1 MDENDK
7 IFLECLKRVSPGTA
21 LRTTIND
28 LLRSDLG
35 ALIVFE
41 TPDVAKV
48 IDGGF
53 NINCRFTP
61 QRLFELCKMDGAI
74 VLTQDQRRIMNANVL
89 LTPDQTIQT
98 NETGTRHKAG
108 ERTSKQ
114 LKTLVVAVSERKK
127 KTTLYLDNIK
137 YVLRPSEEV
146 FREISNTI
154 QVLEKQREMF
164 EELTSK
170 LGILEISNLVSV
182 SDVSKLIQR
191 TEIILRHSEI
201 LKKDFV
207 EAGKE
212 GNLLNF
218 RYKELIR
225 GVEKKEE
232 DIIRDYAKN
241 SLKKTRII
249 LENLT
254 YEGLLDLDSVS
265 RLILEKEPTDPISPR
280 GYRFLSE
287 LDLTDK
293 DVSLIVKAHHN
304 LNEIISEDNNKLDV
318 LLQNR
323 SAQIKEEIRT
333 LKEQIIEGR
342 IIL

>member
-1 MDENDK
+1 MDEKDK
-7 IFLECLKRVSPGTA
+7 MFLEYLKKVSPGTT

-28 LLRSDLG
+28 LLRSNLG

-41 TPDVAKV
+41 TPEVNKV

-53 NINCRFTP
+53 SINCRFTP

-74 VLTQDQRRIMNANVL
+74 VITQDQRRILNANVL
-89 LTPDQTIQT
+89 LTPDATIQT

-108 ERTSKQ
+108 ERTAKQ
-114 LKTLVVAVSERKK
+114 LKTLVIAVSERKK
-127 KTTLYLDNIK
+127 KTTLYIDDIK

-146 FREISNTI
+146 FREISNTL

-164 EELTSK
+164 DELTSK
-170 LGILEISNLVSV
+170 LSILEISNLVSV
-182 SDVSKLIQR
+182 LDVAKLIQR

-212 GNLLNF
+212 GNLLNL
-218 RYKELIR
+218 RYKELLR
-225 GVEKKEE
+225 GVEKREE

-265 RLILEKEPTDPISPR
+265 RLILEKELTETTSPR

-287 LDLTDK
+287 LNLTEK
-293 DVSLIVKAHHN
+293 DVSLIVKSHHS
-304 LNEIISEDNNKLDV
+304 LTEIISEENNKLDV
-318 LLQNR
+318 LLQNK

-333 LKEQIIEGR
+333 LKEKIIEGR
-342 IIL
+342 IVL